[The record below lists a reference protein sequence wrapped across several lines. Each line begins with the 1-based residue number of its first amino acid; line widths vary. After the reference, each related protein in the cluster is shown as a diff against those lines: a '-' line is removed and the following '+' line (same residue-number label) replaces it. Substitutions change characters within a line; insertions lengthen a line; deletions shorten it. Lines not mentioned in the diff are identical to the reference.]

1 MTQEDLLTLMHKSPE
16 KGLQAVTAQY
26 AALVY
31 KVVWGK
37 LSAVCTSEDIEEAVS
52 DVFLEFYKKFT
63 CIDLSKGSL
72 TTFLITLA
80 QRRAVDVF
88 RKIIRQ
94 NQIDDMLSKDVQ
106 DISFRTDDTVLEN
119 EERKIL
125 LEAVLKLG
133 EPDATIIYR
142 KFFYGENYCE
152 IGNRL
157 GLSENAVNKRYLRA
171 IDKLSLIMKGENFCD

>member
-1 MTQEDLLTLMHKSPE
+1 MTQEELLTLMQTSPE

-37 LSAVCTSEDIEEAVS
+37 LSSVCASEDIEETVS

-63 CIDLSKGSL
+63 CVDLSKGSL
-72 TTFLITLA
+72 ATFLTTLA

-88 RKIIRQ
+88 RKIVRQ
-94 NQIDDMLSKDVQ
+94 KQIDDMLSKDTQ
-106 DISFRTDDTVLEN
+106 ELSFRTDDTVLKN

-125 LEAVLKLG
+125 LDSILRLG
-133 EPDATIIYR
+133 EPDSTIIYR
-142 KFFYGENYCE
+142 KFFYGESYCE
-152 IGNRL
+152 IGNKL

-171 IDKLSLIMKGENFCD
+171 IEKLSLMMKGEIFCD